1 MDEIVKTVKLDII
14 SNLDVIL
21 KYLQLYNAI
30 IDIDSIPYGYYYLKV
45 KCFNCISDLYP
56 NQLIENYQSPTVLTL
71 DFDKESIKE
80 IFTDDITNELNPELK
95 NLRLFVK
102 EYIGK
107 LTMNSMKPIE
117 PIEPI
122 EPIYECSICLEGL
135 INKEDSCETP
145 CCFKT
150 FHKENCIGLWL
161 KEHKKCPMC
170 RARIR
175 SKLLLFPIKLRTST
189 ELKEDIAIAK
199 YRSLREPNRKEVL
212 KNIKERNEDT
222 VYIDEIEDDDND
234 GMPDLINLRDPLY
247 YDSPLRYVSPLHYIG
262 ASAVPYLGLQLPA
275 ANADYDDAVDND
287 GLPELVP
294 YYNGWNETPNHYIGI
309 NTPSIGQTVPYA
321 GDFDGDEFNPYIMPP
336 PLSNLEPM
344 YYDDGLDSLLVPN
357 VIPNIELATFED
369 LIITPEIN
377 IMEEVD

>member
-117 PIEPI
+117 PI
-122 EPIYECSICLEGL
+122 YDCSICLEGL

-170 RARIR
+170 RASIR

-222 VYIDEIEDDDND
+222 VYIDEIEDEDAEDD
-234 GMPDLINLRDPLY
+234 GMPGLISRDDPGY
-247 YDSPLRYVSPLHYIG
+247 YDSSVWNVSRRHYIG
-262 ASAVPYLGLQLPA
+262 ASAVQYLGLQLPA
-275 ANADYDDAVDND
+275 VNADYDAD
-287 GLPELVP
+287 
-294 YYNGWNETPNHYIGI
+294 Y
-309 NTPSIGQTVPYA
+309 
-321 GDFDGDEFNPYIMPP
+321 DEFNPYIMHP
-336 PLSNLEPM
+336 PLQNLEPM

>member
-1 MDEIVKTVKLDII
+1 MDEIAKTIELNIVKHLDFM
-14 SNLDVIL
+14 LQ
-21 KYLQLYNAI
+21 YLELSKN
-30 IDIDSIPYGYYYLKV
+30 IDITSIPFTYAYLYSK
-45 KCFNCISDLYP
+45 FTNCLSDLYP

-80 IFTDDITNELNPELK
+80 IFTDDISNELNPELK
-95 NLRLFVK
+95 SLRLFVK
-102 EYIGK
+102 EYVGK

-117 PIEPI
+117 PI
-122 EPIYECSICLEGL
+122 YDCSICLEGL

-150 FHKENCIGLWL
+150 FHKEKCIGLWV
-161 KEHKKCPMC
+161 KEHKNCPMC

-199 YRSLREPNRKEVL
+199 YRSIREPNRKEVL

-222 VYIDEIEDDDND
+222 VYIDEIEDEDAEDD
-234 GMPDLINLRDPLY
+234 GMPELISPGDPLY
-247 YDSPLRYVSPLHYIG
+247 YDSPI
-262 ASAVPYLGLQLPA
+262 
-275 ANADYDDAVDND
+275 
-287 GLPELVP
+287 
-294 YYNGWNETPNHYIGI
+294 WNETPNYYIGV
-309 NTPSIGQTVPYA
+309 NTPSIGQIMSYA
-321 GDFDGDEFNPYIMPP
+321 GDFDGDEFNPYIMHP
-336 PLSNLEPM
+336 PLSNSEPM

-357 VIPNIELATFED
+357 VIPNIELATIED

>member
-1 MDEIVKTVKLDII
+1 MDEIVKTVKLDIL
-14 SNLDVIL
+14 SNFDVIL
-21 KYLQLYNAI
+21 KYLKLYNEI

-117 PIEPI
+117 PI
-122 EPIYECSICLEGL
+122 YDCSICLEGL

-145 CCFKT
+145 CCLQS
-150 FHKENCIGLWL
+150 FHKNCIVRWVT
-161 KEHKKCPMC
+161 EHKNCPMC
-170 RARIR
+170 REKIR
-175 SKLLLFPIKLRTST
+175 SKVLLFPIKLRTST

-222 VYIDEIEDDDND
+222 VYIDEIEDEDAEDD
-234 GMPDLINLRDPLY
+234 GMPGLISRDDPGY
-247 YDSPLRYVSPLHYIG
+247 YDSPVWNVSRRHYIG
-262 ASAVPYLGLQLPA
+262 ASAVQYLGLQLPA
-275 ANADYDDAVDND
+275 VNADYDDAVDND
-287 GLPELVP
+287 GLPELV
-294 YYNGWNETPNHYIGI
+294 
-309 NTPSIGQTVPYA
+309 
-321 GDFDGDEFNPYIMPP
+321 
-336 PLSNLEPM
+336 PM

-357 VIPNIELATFED
+357 VIPNIELATIED

>member
-1 MDEIVKTVKLDII
+1 MDEIVKTVKLDIL
-14 SNLDVIL
+14 SNFDVIL
-21 KYLQLYNAI
+21 KYLKLYNEI

-56 NQLIENYQSPTVLTL
+56 NQLIENYQSHTVLTL

-117 PIEPI
+117 PI
-122 EPIYECSICLEGL
+122 YDCSICLEGL

-150 FHKENCIGLWL
+150 FHKEKCIGLWV
-161 KEHKKCPMC
+161 KEHKNCPMC
-170 RARIR
+170 REKIR
-175 SKLLLFPIKLRTST
+175 SKVLLFPIKLRTST

-222 VYIDEIEDDDND
+222 VYIDEIEDEDAEDD
-234 GMPDLINLRDPLY
+234 GMPELISRDDPGY
-247 YDSPLRYVSPLHYIG
+247 YDSPVWNVSRRHYIG
-262 ASAVPYLGLQLPA
+262 ASAVQYLGLQLPA
-275 ANADYDDAVDND
+275 VNADYDDAVDND
-287 GLPELVP
+287 GLPELV
-294 YYNGWNETPNHYIGI
+294 
-309 NTPSIGQTVPYA
+309 
-321 GDFDGDEFNPYIMPP
+321 
-336 PLSNLEPM
+336 PM

-357 VIPNIELATFED
+357 VIPNIELATIED